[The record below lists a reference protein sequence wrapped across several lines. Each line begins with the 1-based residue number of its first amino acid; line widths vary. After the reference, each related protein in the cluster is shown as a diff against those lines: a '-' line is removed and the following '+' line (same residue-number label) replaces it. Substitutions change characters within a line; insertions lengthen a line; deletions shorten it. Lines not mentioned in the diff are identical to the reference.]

1 MSQVT
6 SLSILG
12 IPRGVRT
19 FLAKVEASVVRD
31 IVPFTAFLHPLRQAE
46 LFLTQEKVYKAH
58 NIVLRQTELFLTQEK
73 IYKAHI
79 VKDKI
84 ERLEF

>member
-1 MSQVT
+1 MSQIFT
-6 SLSILG
+6 LSILG

-19 FLAKVEASVVRD
+19 FSAKTEVIPRVLVRD
-31 IVPFTAFLHPLRQAE
+31 IIPFTAFLHPLRQ
-46 LFLTQEKVYKAH
+46 
-58 NIVLRQTELFLTQEK
+58 TELFLTQERV
-73 IYKAHI
+73 YKAHI

>member
-1 MSQVT
+1 MSQILT
-6 SLSILG
+6 LSILG

-19 FLAKVEASVVRD
+19 FSAKSAAVARIFVRD
-31 IVPFTAFLHPLRQAE
+31 IVPFTAFLHPLRQTE
-46 LFLTQEKVYKAH
+46 LFLTQEKVYKA
-58 NIVLRQTELFLTQEK
+58 R
-73 IYKAHI
+73 I

>member
-1 MSQVT
+1 MSQIT
-6 SLSILG
+6 TLSILG

-19 FLAKVEASVVRD
+19 FLAKTEAEVRVFVRD
-31 IVPFTAFLHPLRQAE
+31 IVPFTAFLHP
-46 LFLTQEKVYKAH
+46 
-58 NIVLRQTELFLTQEK
+58 LRQTELFLTQEK